1 MKKIFTLFTLCLLA
15 TVAWGQTTIEFVAGE
30 TVGNNQTASGADE
43 MTISPVKISTT
54 SGGFNCKQGEQY
66 QYRFAKS
73 SDNTIETLDGSIIT
87 EIKFTCTASG
97 DAQYGPGNFQADGYT
112 YAENVGTW
120 KGSATKVV
128 IKAVTAQVRAT
139 KVEVTITG
147 GGLIAPNITPAAGT
161 YYAPI
166 EVSMNCLTAG
176 ASIYYTTNG
185 NEPTTSSTKYTAPF
199 TVSTNTTVKAISAKD
214 GETSDVVTAVYEFST
229 ATPVANIR
237 EFQQVPDETV
247 VVFTN
252 PVSVLAQSGQ
262 RLYVKDDTGRALFYG
277 SCGQTYVNGDVIPAG
292 FVGTKTTWDG
302 EPELKNLENFQPKS
316 SNSPIAPQV
325 ITASQVDAG
334 LFAQYV
340 RLNDVTF
347 DKTGKLVVDASGN
360 APYYCNMN
368 VKEADIEAG
377 ATYEYIL
384 AIVGS
389 YGKENTVYQLLPTYL
404 EKGGGPD
411 PGEGYAL
418 CEMGD
423 VDDNATVVIKN
434 DAIVLGQSGQ
444 YLYLKDTECGYGLM
458 YGACGQTYD
467 FGDVIPAGY
476 GGTKTTWDGE
486 PELKNLTNFKAATS
500 EVSASL
506 VPDDITPN
514 QVGHEMWGH
523 YVLLKQVTIDVD
535 GKTLNKGGE
544 SCPYYPDRFGIAMPN
559 DGKAHDVYG
568 IVASYGKAPNTVYQI
583 LPLSIDEKPKR
594 KDQVVVTVECL
605 QDLYALNKGQVATFT
620 MPLTAIYQNKGK
632 KDLYIIDSCGEHG
645 LVYGDVD
652 GEFVNGDFINDAK
665 ASWTTYND
673 NYQLSP
679 VANTFVV
686 AGHSDPVEPEMMPVE
701 EISQDL
707 IHHFLAFENVSV
719 IVREEGDKT
728 NYYLVDETGE
738 IMLFDRYSIGIADLD
753 LTKTYD
759 IKGFLTIFSKDR
771 IMEIYPIEVK
781 VHGAGNPYDV
791 NGDREV
797 NIADVNVLIDYILTG
812 SNVFDV
818 NRDGEMNIADVN
830 TLIDYILSH

>member
-1 MKKIFTLFTLCLLA
+1 M
-15 TVAWGQTTIEFVAGE
+15 
-30 TVGNNQTASGADE
+30 
-43 MTISPVKISTT
+43 
-54 SGGFNCKQGEQY
+54 GG
-66 QYRFAKS
+66 RS
-73 SDNTIETLDGSIIT
+73 
-87 EIKFTCTASG
+87 
-97 DAQYGPGNFQADGYT
+97 
-112 YAENVGTW
+112 
-120 KGSATKVV
+120 
-128 IKAVTAQVRAT
+128 
-139 KVEVTITG
+139 
-147 GGLIAPNITPAAGT
+147 
-161 YYAPI
+161 
-166 EVSMNCLTAG
+166 
-176 ASIYYTTNG
+176 
-185 NEPTTSSTKYTAPF
+185 
-199 TVSTNTTVKAISAKD
+199 
-214 GETSDVVTAVYEFST
+214 
-229 ATPVANIR
+229 
-237 EFQQVPDETV
+237 
-247 VVFTN
+247 
-252 PVSVLAQSGQ
+252 
-262 RLYVKDDTGRALFYG
+262 
-277 SCGQTYVNGDVIPAG
+277 
-292 FVGTKTTWDG
+292 
-302 EPELKNLENFQPKS
+302 
-316 SNSPIAPQV
+316 
-325 ITASQVDAG
+325 
-334 LFAQYV
+334 
-340 RLNDVTF
+340 
-347 DKTGKLVVDASGN
+347 
-360 APYYCNMN
+360 
-368 VKEADIEAG
+368 
-377 ATYEYIL
+377 
-384 AIVGS
+384 
-389 YGKENTVYQLLPTYL
+389 
-404 EKGGGPD
+404 
-411 PGEGYAL
+411 
-418 CEMGD
+418 
-423 VDDNATVVIKN
+423 
-434 DAIVLGQSGQ
+434 
-444 YLYLKDTECGYGLM
+444 
-458 YGACGQTYD
+458 
-467 FGDVIPAGY
+467 
-476 GGTKTTWDGE
+476 TTWDGE

-535 GKTLNKGGE
+535 GKKLNKGGE

-559 DGKAHDVYG
+559 DGKPHDVYG

-652 GEFVNGDFINDAK
+652 GEVVHGDFINEAK
-665 ASWTTYND
+665 ARWTTYNA
-673 NYQLSP
+673 NYPLSP